1 MPDSARPFLARA
13 WRCAACASSRDR
25 CSRDRPAGSAAAAI
39 VLTSPRTI
47 ASIVARILAEIGFGF
62 CGLSAAAGSEADRD
76 EQAEDAELTLTKA

>member
-1 MPDSARPFLARA
+1 
-13 WRCAACASSRDR
+13 
-25 CSRDRPAGSAAAAI
+25 
-39 VLTSPRTI
+39 LTSPRTI